1 MANDKRPNSYLPPDP
16 DNLPPDSIL
25 NNFRVAD
32 TAKPPP
38 HLMRLF
44 GSYVEHNVINPT
56 DLPEITVEEFGRKWL
71 ALFNYGAHQ
80 DHQSIPVMDW
90 VQEVSGS
97 PYREVKLMGT
107 VNGIYTEVAR
117 IPPIFDRLQPY
128 FKEDKRDYFV
138 GMAAMQAHIHGS
150 ADRTDE
156 ANGFIKRNLT
166 DRIEYKKAL
175 SNNFHRMSEIFKL
188 YGVEREIP
196 DWIKEMEGYEKDG
209 EETEKATKQTELSPV
224 SAGMIEED

>member
-90 VQEVSGS
+90 VQEISGS

-107 VNGIYTEVAR
+107 VNGVYTEVAR

-166 DRIEYKKAL
+166 DRIEYKQAL

-209 EETEKATKQTELSPV
+209 EETEKATKPTELSPV
-224 SAGMIEED
+224 SDGMIEED

>member
-80 DHQSIPVMDW
+80 DHQAIPIMDW

-97 PYREVKLMGT
+97 PYREVKLMGN
-107 VNGIYTEVAR
+107 VGGVYTEVAR

-138 GMAAMQAHIHGS
+138 GMATMQAHIHGA

-166 DRIEYKKAL
+166 DRIEYKRAL

-196 DWIKEMEGYEKDG
+196 DWIKELDG
-209 EETEKATKQTELSPV
+209 FENDTEESKQAAKQVEQNPV
-224 SAGMIEED
+224 SDGMIEDD

>member
-1 MANDKRPNSYLPPDP
+1 MANDKRPNAYLAPDP
-16 DNLPPDSIL
+16 ANLPPNSIL

-44 GSYVEHNVINPT
+44 DTYVEHNVLNPT
-56 DLPEITVEEFGRKWL
+56 DLPEISVEEFGRKWL

-80 DHQSIPVMDW
+80 DHSAIPIMDW

-117 IPPIFDRLQPY
+117 IPPLFDRLQPF
-128 FKEDKRDYFV
+128 FKEDTRDYFV
-138 GMAAMQAHIHGS
+138 GIASVQAHIHGS
-150 ADRTDE
+150 AHRPDE

-166 DRIEYKKAL
+166 DRIEYRREL
-175 SNNFHRMSEIFKL
+175 TRNFHRMSEIFKL

-196 DWIKEMEGYEKDG
+196 DWIKELEGYDEVEK
-209 EETEKATKQTELSPV
+209 KAEQKADASSV
-224 SAGMIEED
+224 SVSDGMIEED

>member
-56 DLPEITVEEFGRKWL
+56 DLPEISVEEFGRKWL

-80 DHQSIPVMDW
+80 DHQAIPIMDW

-97 PYREVKLMGT
+97 PYREVKLMGN
-107 VNGIYTEVAR
+107 VGGVYTEVAR

-138 GMAAMQAHIHGS
+138 GMATMQAHIHGA

-156 ANGFIKRNLT
+156 ANGFSQRNLT
-166 DRIEYKKAL
+166 DRIEYKRAL

-196 DWIKEMEGYEKDG
+196 DWIKELDG
-209 EETEKATKQTELSPV
+209 FGNDTEESKQAAKQVEQNPV
-224 SAGMIEED
+224 SDGMIEED

>member
-107 VNGIYTEVAR
+107 VNGVYTEVAR

-166 DRIEYKKAL
+166 DRIEYKQAL

-209 EETEKATKQTELSPV
+209 EETEKATKPTELSPV
-224 SAGMIEED
+224 SVGMIEED

>member
-1 MANDKRPNSYLPPDP
+1 MANDKKPNAYLPPDP
-16 DNLPPDSIL
+16 ENLPPDSVL
-25 NNFRVAD
+25 NNFRIAD

-44 GSYVEHNVINPT
+44 GNYVEHNVINPT
-56 DLPEITVEEFGRKWL
+56 DLPEISVEEFGSKWL
-71 ALFNYGAHQ
+71 SLFNYGAHENQ
-80 DHQSIPVMDW
+80 AEIPIMLW
-90 VQEVSGS
+90 AQEVAGS

-107 VNGIYTEVAR
+107 VNGVYTEVAR

-128 FKEDKRDYFV
+128 FKEDSRDYFV
-138 GMAAMQAHIHGS
+138 GMAAMQAHIHGA

-166 DRIEYKKAL
+166 DRIEYKQAL

-196 DWIKEMEGYEKDG
+196 DWIKEIDGYKKDNK
-209 EETEKATKQTELSPV
+209 ENPVAVKQAEQGSV
-224 SAGMIEED
+224 SDGMIEED

>member
-166 DRIEYKKAL
+166 DRIEYKQAL

>member
-107 VNGIYTEVAR
+107 VNGVYTEVAR

-224 SAGMIEED
+224 SDGMIEED

>member
-1 MANDKRPNSYLPPDP
+1 MANDKRPNEYLAPPP
-16 DNLPPDSIL
+16 ENLPPNSVL

-56 DLPEITVEEFGRKWL
+56 DLPEISVEEFGRKWL
-71 ALFNYGAHQ
+71 ALFNYGAHE
-80 DHQSIPVMDW
+80 DHQSIPFMDW
-90 VQEVSGS
+90 VQEISGS

-107 VNGIYTEVAR
+107 VDGLYTEVAR

-128 FKEDKRDYFV
+128 FKEDSRDYFV
-138 GMAAMQAHIHGS
+138 GMAAMQAHIHGA

-166 DRIEYKKAL
+166 DRIEYKQAL
-175 SNNFHRMSEIFKL
+175 SDNFHRMSEIFKL

-196 DWIKEMEGYEKDG
+196 DWIKEIDGYTKDVNEVKQVEKQAEQG
-209 EETEKATKQTELSPV
+209 SV
-224 SAGMIEED
+224 SDGMIEED